1 MKKKAIVLVIVLIIL
16 FVFYFWGKTFKSQ
29 IISYINN
36 ERTIADVIKEHR
48 QRVESILI
56 PAFAKSGTAYPPQK
70 ITLLFFKKEKRLELW
85 AEKENQWVHIKN
97 YPVLAASGNS
107 GPKLKEGDRQV
118 PEGLYQIELLNPNS
132 SYHLSM
138 RINYPNEFD
147 LNHAKIDNRQDLG
160 GDIYIHGNSVSIG
173 CLAMGDEVS
182 EELFVLANQVDL
194 QNIHV
199 IIAPYDSRPN
209 DLSTNIIDQPA
220 WLSELYTMI
229 SNDLKNYMPPKL

>member
-56 PAFAKSGTAYPPQK
+56 PAFAKSEIAYPPQK

-182 EELFVLANQVDL
+182 EELFVLANQVGL

-199 IIAPYDSRPN
+199 IIAPYDSRPK
-209 DLSTNIIDQPA
+209 DLSSNIIDQPT

-229 SNDLKNYMPPKL
+229 SNDLKNYLN

>member
-1 MKKKAIVLVIVLIIL
+1 LKIKAIILIIVLIIL
-16 FVFYFWGKTFKSQ
+16 FIFYFWGKTFKSQ
-29 IISYINN
+29 IFSQINN
-36 ERTIADVIKEHR
+36 ERAISDVIKEHR
-48 QRVESILI
+48 QRVESILK
-56 PAFAKSGTAYPPQK
+56 PAFAKSGIVYPPQK

-97 YPVLAASGNS
+97 YPILAASGNS

-118 PEGLYQIELLNPNS
+118 PEGIYQIELLNPNS

-147 LNHAKIDNRQDLG
+147 LNHAKTDNRQDLG

-173 CLAMGDEVS
+173 CLAMGDEAS
-182 EELFVLANQVDL
+182 EELFVLAKQVGL

-199 IIAPYDSRPN
+199 IIAPYDPRPN
-209 DLSTNIIDQPA
+209 DLLSLRKDQPA
-220 WLSELYTMI
+220 WLSELYLII
-229 SNDLKNYMPPKL
+229 SIALKNYPSKL